1 MERKTP
7 LHWACHL
14 DQTNM
19 CQVLIDF
26 GANMYAKDDYS
37 KKPHDEVVATSQA
50 KGGII
55 NKDIV
60 KFFEKADAKTLRR
73 DTKRYNAP
81 LYVKY
86 LTPVEQVKEL
96 AEFLARVR
104 DMSTL
109 TTAKKQADDQD
120 SDDVE
125 HQVVVANIGNKL
137 NTQD

>member
-1 MERKTP
+1 
-7 LHWACHL
+7 
-14 DQTNM
+14 M

-26 GANMYAKDDYS
+26 GANLYAKDDYS
-37 KKPHDEVVATSQA
+37 KKPHDEVVAASQA
-50 KGGII
+50 KGGKPSSI

-60 KFFEKADAKTLRR
+60 KFFEKAEAKTLRR
-73 DTKRYNAP
+73 DTRKYNEP

>member
-1 MERKTP
+1 M
-7 LHWACHL
+7 
-14 DQTNM
+14 
-19 CQVLIDF
+19 
-26 GANMYAKDDYS
+26 
-37 KKPHDEVVATSQA
+37 
-50 KGGII
+50 
-55 NKDIV
+55 
-60 KFFEKADAKTLRR
+60 
-73 DTKRYNAP
+73 
-81 LYVKY
+81 KY

-109 TTAKKQADDQD
+109 TTAKKQAEDQD